1 MTEININFTKF
12 WQNKYKLIDYD
23 PKSIFVEIKSK
34 KNVLFAIS
42 FFLMIM
48 SVEILFNQPFKK
60 RINLFHNNFFRKV
73 FKKKIEKL
81 ERIQINSFAYSLF
94 LMCQKLFEE
103 DERLKKYAKE
113 IILYTFYHWSSAENL
128 NNYNHKIYLNK
139 INSLWDINKNLILS
153 RTYDSRID
161 LIFLL
166 YKSFELGVADKKIIK
181 KNLSVLIFSVS
192 KAQKEF
198 RYDVLKELKKK
209 KFL

>member
-1 MTEININFTKF
+1 M
-12 WQNKYKLIDYD
+12 
-23 PKSIFVEIKSK
+23 
-34 KNVLFAIS
+34 
-42 FFLMIM
+42 
-48 SVEILFNQPFKK
+48 
-60 RINLFHNNFFRKV
+60 
-73 FKKKIEKL
+73 
-81 ERIQINSFAYSLF
+81 
-94 LMCQKLFEE
+94 
-103 DERLKKYAKE
+103 
-113 IILYTFYHWSSAENL
+113 YTFYHWSSAENL